1 MAMIRPG
8 TEMKDSG
15 IKWVGLMPVN
25 WKTFRIK
32 NLPNQEEN
40 SFVDGDWIE
49 SSYIT
54 DSGIRYYTTGNIG
67 DGKFKE
73 QGNGY
78 ISENTFNEL
87 KCKYAFP
94 GDLVLSRLNEPY
106 GRSCIIPETEPKCI
120 VAVDNVILR
129 TNEDKRYICYIT
141 QCDGYHAEVG
151 ELARGTAMK
160 RVSRTNLGTI
170 RIPLPAKIEQQSIA
184 DYLDETCSKIDEIIA
199 EAKASIDEYK
209 ELKQSVIFEAVT
221 KGLDKNVEMKDSG
234 YDFIGCIPSEWE
246 MCKVRHLGT
255 AQNGISIGGDAF
267 GSGHP
272 FVSYGDVYKNYSL
285 PKAVDKLVQS
295 SEEDRKRYSVEKG
308 DWFFTRTSET
318 IEEVGFSCV
327 CEETIPDAV
336 FAGFLIRVRPFNNRI
351 YTGFAKYYFRS
362 NHLRTFFVKE
372 MNLVTRASLAQGLL
386 KDAPVVV
393 PPYDEQIEI
402 ANYLENK
409 CEIIDGVIKDK
420 ESTINDL
427 EAYKKSLIYE
437 VVTGKRRVV

>member
-1 MAMIRPG
+1 MTMIRPE
-8 TEMKDSG
+8 TEMKNSG
-15 IKWVGLMPVN
+15 IEWMGNIPKDWDITKLG
-25 WKTFRIK
+25 
-32 NLPNQEEN
+32 NLGEIQ
-40 SFVDGDWIE
+40 
-49 SSYIT
+49 
-54 DSGIRYYTTGNIG
+54 TGNTP
-67 DGKFKE
+67 DKSNSKYYSNE
-73 QGNGY
+73 NG
-78 ISENTFNEL
+78 
-87 KCKYAFP
+87 
-94 GDLVLSRLNEPY
+94 VLWV
-106 GRSCIIPETEPKCI
+106 K
-120 VAVDNVILR
+120 
-129 TNEDKRYICYIT
+129 
-141 QCDGYHAEVG
+141 AE
-151 ELARGTAMK
+151 
-160 RVSRTNLGTI
+160 NLGTI
-170 RIPLPAKIEQQSIA
+170 YPIEETSEYITEAGIGLARIFDKNTVFVCCIASIGKCGYSNKRSSCNQQINGISFDKLFWKYGLYMTIAQEEEYLVSANGNVVKILNTNKQKMIKCPMPPLSEQQAIA
-184 DYLDETCSKIDEIIA
+184 DYLDETCSKINEIIA

-234 YDFIGCIPSEWE
+234 YDFIGDIPSKWE

-267 GSGHP
+267 GSGHS

-285 PKAVDKLVQS
+285 PKTVDKLVRS

-409 CEIIDGVIKDK
+409 CKIIDGVIKDK